1 MPKVLKTPVAPEV
14 TKSPALSL
22 TARPGDGSLGGKRV
36 AILIADGV
44 QGEPLRAIADRL
56 AGLGAVPRF
65 VASTLG
71 RVAPM
76 DGEPIEVDV
85 SIDATPSVLYD
96 AVVVPDGEAAVERL
110 SADGRAVE
118 FVKDQYRH
126 CKPILVFGAGA
137 QLLEKAGL
145 TRDSRRPDPG
155 LIAARDTNGDAADA
169 FVKALATHRFFE
181 RETNPPMV

>member
-1 MPKVLKTPVAPEV
+1 
-14 TKSPALSL
+14 
-22 TARPGDGSLGGKRV
+22 
-36 AILIADGV
+36 
-44 QGEPLRAIADRL
+44 
-56 AGLGAVPRF
+56 
-65 VASTLG
+65 
-71 RVAPM
+71 
-76 DGEPIEVDV
+76 V